1 MHNNA
6 LALFAIKFSSTK
18 KKVLFRIGG
27 GGGGTSAGGDIPLPV
42 SIPGCS
48 KQRAMRGTRTDTL
61 DPHENKQS
69 LFLT

>member
-27 GGGGTSAGGDIPLPV
+27 GGGHQLEGISPSPY
-42 SIPGCS
+42 
-48 KQRAMRGTRTDTL
+48 
-61 DPHENKQS
+61 QS
-69 LFLT
+69 LVVLSSVP